1 MGYRSEVIAGVPLKD
16 KSKALEIIKD
26 WEWEAEDDEMYYMR
40 GDYWKWYDSY
50 SEVKKFEDF
59 IDKDDKRFLLA
70 QGEDGACVSELGY
83 PYDYGVQQVS
93 IIEHNINFKERNYE
107 R

>member
-26 WEWEAEDDEMYYMR
+26 WDYQSEDDEMFFMKA
-40 GDYWKWYDSY
+40 DWWKWYDSY
-50 SEVKKFEDF
+50 SEVRKFNDF
-59 IDKDDKRFLLA
+59 IDEDDKRFLLA
-70 QGEDGACVSELGY
+70 LGEDGACVALLGN
-83 PYDYGVQQVS
+83 PDDYDVYQIS
-93 IIEHNINFKERNYE
+93 TIEHNIDFKERNYE